1 MDFLRGRTWPLW
13 TRSLLVVKILL
24 GSVQGA
30 GCRAL
35 EFDDKK
41 RKQLCFLFFFFC
53 KTGIQNERKDWSKE
67 FGVPLPGDDP
77 DGDQK
82 GLTGDECDDEN

>member
-30 GCRAL
+30 GCRAA
-35 EFDDKK
+35 EFEDKK
-41 RKQLCFLFFFFC
+41 RKRLCTLSFCC
-53 KTGIQNERKDWSKE
+53 KTGVKNDRKDWSKE
-67 FGVPLPGDDP
+67 LGVPLPDGDP